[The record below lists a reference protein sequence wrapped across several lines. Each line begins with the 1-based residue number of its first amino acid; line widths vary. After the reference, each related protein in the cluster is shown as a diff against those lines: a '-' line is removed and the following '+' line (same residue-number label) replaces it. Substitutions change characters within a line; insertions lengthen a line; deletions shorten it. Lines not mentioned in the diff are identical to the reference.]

1 MLLRRY
7 LKDVNRD
14 VPPATLQ
21 ELHRKSRNARAE
33 MQKQNGAVA
42 IKFEAAYLRSLDFG
56 PDEPIQL
63 VQQIYAHFIKGDV
76 PLAHDYTRLQN
87 FLFHYIAREAGR
99 LGLPVHIHTGGGC
112 GSYFMLMGSNPALL
126 ESVLNDASLR
136 NTNFVLVHAGAGA
149 FTKYANYLLMKPNV
163 YADFSEQTWLIS
175 TRRLSDTIRDLLEW
189 YPEKVMFGTDLY
201 PNTPEMNWEEI
212 GWQATQSSREALAIA
227 LTGMMQDGQI
237 TRERALELAHM
248 ALHDNAA
255 KLYGWSQASNNFS
268 ETCFWLRGTF
278 TFLASPLHTLIRL
291 KIRHLGLQILMCFRQ
306 LTLDLDKRHCKTQ
319 HVHRTFPRR
328 SGFI

>member
-1 MLLRRY
+1 MGRGLQPPRFRWVPFDDALMFPLKNSGLSSETPDRKFFFQRETMLLRRY
-7 LKDVNRD
+7 MKDVGRD
-14 VPPATLQ
+14 ILPPTL
-21 ELHRKSRNARAE
+21 AE
-33 MQKQNGAVA
+33 YDTKVVTPVLEQQKQNGAVA

-56 PDEPIQL
+56 PTEPMEA
-63 VQQIYAHFIKGDV
+63 VQQIYAHFVKGDV
-76 PLAHDYTRLQN
+76 PLKADYTRLQN
-87 FLFHYIAREAGR
+87 YLFRYIAREAGR

-126 ESVLNDASLR
+126 ETVLNDASLR
-136 NTNFVLVHAGAGA
+136 KTNFVLVHAGAGA

-201 PNTPEMNWEEI
+201 ANTPDINWEEI
-212 GWQATQSSREALAIA
+212 GWQTTQSSREALAIA
-227 LTGMMQDGQI
+227 LTGMMQDGEI

-255 KLYGWSQASNNFS
+255 KLYGWN
-268 ETCFWLRGTF
+268 TG
-278 TFLASPLHTLIRL
+278 P
-291 KIRHLGLQILMCFRQ
+291 K
-306 LTLDLDKRHCKTQ
+306 
-319 HVHRTFPRR
+319 
-328 SGFI
+328 